1 MNSSKIVLYTNLIA
15 LSKKELTTY
24 NKSSLDLDQNKLFSR
39 HNNVM
44 TVHVDIQYKRNN
56 KNREGVTKQS
66 KLLVAKIVHF
76 KIFFKAK
83 TLFFKYPLHFLYII
97 IKLVVVFN

>member
-15 LSKKELTTY
+15 LSKEKRLTT

-44 TVHVDIQYKRNN
+44 TVHVDIQYKN
-56 KNREGVTKQS
+56 GKQKS
-66 KLLVAKIVHF
+66 RK
-76 KIFFKAK
+76 
-83 TLFFKYPLHFLYII
+83 
-97 IKLVVVFN
+97 